1 MNEMKL
7 TTEYD
12 YYQLL
17 NTCWLTQ

>member
-17 NTCWLTQ
+17 NTC